1 MSLPPGRSGGGGAGG
16 RGTGRG
22 PAGRGPAGRGLSGRN
37 LAQRVHTAGRRS
49 HSSTLWLER
58 QLNDPYVAEAKRL
71 GYRSRAA
78 FKLIQL
84 DDRFGF
90 LLPGKRVIDL
100 GAAPGGWTQVAV
112 ERCLPKDGKSG
123 GGKQGRV
130 VGIDLTPMEAIP
142 GAELLTGDFPADD
155 AAQRLKAALG
165 GAADVVLSD
174 MAAPATGH
182 AQTDHLR
189 IMGLAEAAH
198 AFAREVLRPG
208 GVFVT
213 KVLQGGASRDLLLAL
228 KRDFA
233 DVRHVKPAASRADSA
248 EIYVVAKGFR
258 GGDSKAG

>member
-22 PAGRGPAGRGLSGRN
+22 PASRGPGGRGLSGRN

-112 ERCLPKDGKSG
+112 GRCLPV

-142 GAELLTGDFPADD
+142 GAELLTGDFLSDD

-165 GAADVVLSD
+165 GAADVVLCD

-208 GVFVT
+208 AVFVT

-233 DVRHVKPAASRADSA
+233 EVRHVKPAASRADSA

>member
-112 ERCLPKDGKSG
+112 ERSLPV

-142 GAELLTGDFPADD
+142 CAELLTGDFLADD

-233 DVRHVKPAASRADSA
+233 DVRHVKPPASRADSA